1 MKPLF
6 SSLSG
11 CDISAESI
19 ARARE
24 ENPGVA
30 YAAYSGPSLPYADG
44 TFDLAFAVCVA
55 HHVPPE
61 HWPDFFD
68 EMRRVVRP
76 GGAVAVIEHNPFNP
90 LTRLA
95 VLRCPFDED
104 AVLISRRKAG
114 RLFQAAGL
122 SEIEGE
128 HFLMFP
134 FANAFARKVE
144 GWFSACR
151 LARNI
156 SAAGASERQTTL
168 TGDGAACRRCKLP
181 LGICCFAF
189 RLAIRDHLARGGID
203 QDGHDRRGIA
213 INRIVP
219 SQIDRGRLNQAG
231 DRRKPG
237 YQAGGYIPTQ
247 TAH

>member
-1 MKPLF
+1 MAELFDQYRTSYNRTVDDSISFSGLKHDFFLQAKVQPLADLIVRRGIARGDGTVRALDVGCGIGALHPYVRPLF

-30 YAAYSGPSLPYADG
+30 YAAYSGASLPYADG

-61 HWPDFFD
+61 HWPDFFN

-76 GGAVAVIEHNPFNP
+76 GGAVAVIEHNPLNP

-114 RLFQAAGL
+114 RLFRAAGL
-122 SEIEGE
+122 GEIEGE

-134 FANAFARKVE
+134 FAKTFARKVE
-144 GWFSACR
+144 GWFS
-151 LARNI
+151 
-156 SAAGASERQTTL
+156 S
-168 TGDGAACRRCKLP
+168 LP
-181 LGICCFAF
+181 LGAQYIC
-189 RLAIRDHLARGGID
+189 
-203 QDGHDRRGIA
+203 
-213 INRIVP
+213 
-219 SQIDRGRLNQAG
+219 SGRV
-231 DRRKPG
+231 
-237 YQAGGYIPTQ
+237 
-247 TAH
+247 

>member
-1 MKPLF
+1 MAELFDQYRASYNRTVDDSISFSGLKHDFFLQAKVQPLADLLARRGIARADGTVRALDVGCGIGALHPYVKPLF

-19 ARARE
+19 ARARD

-44 TFDLAFAVCVA
+44 TFDLSFAVCVA

-61 HWPDFFD
+61 DWPDFFN

-76 GGAVAVIEHNPFNP
+76 GGAVAVIEHNPLNP

-114 RLFQAAGL
+114 QLFRAAGL
-122 SEIEGE
+122 SEVEGE

-144 GWFSACR
+144 ARFS
-151 LARNI
+151 
-156 SAAGASERQTTL
+156 G
-168 TGDGAACRRCKLP
+168 LP
-181 LGICCFAF
+181 LGAQYIC
-189 RLAIRDHLARGGID
+189 
-203 QDGHDRRGIA
+203 
-213 INRIVP
+213 
-219 SQIDRGRLNQAG
+219 SGRV
-231 DRRKPG
+231 
-237 YQAGGYIPTQ
+237 
-247 TAH
+247 